1 MRKKYLPE
9 AITIKI
15 NEGITYADTLRKLK
29 ADVDPKSAGAEISV
43 VRRTRSG
50 DILVEFKKGTDTE
63 NFKKAVETAME
74 GKGSVKSLQ
83 KLYPLEIRDLDG
95 SITKDDLIEAV
106 KNTTGDSSLNVRI
119 YSLREGIR
127 GMQIAVIGVPANAT
141 DQLLKKGKIEVGWV
155 KCRIREKTIVQQCYK
170 CLGYGHKAVNCKGI
184 SREGLCWN
192 CSKTGHK
199 SRNCQNESFCIICH
213 EAKEK
218 DTGHKLGSLKCP
230 AYIEELKKRK
240 EDDKIFAN

>member
-1 MRKKYLPE
+1 
-9 AITIKI
+9 
-15 NEGITYADTLRKLK
+15 
-29 ADVDPKSAGAEISV
+29 
-43 VRRTRSG
+43 
-50 DILVEFKKGTDTE
+50 
-63 NFKKAVETAME
+63 ME
-74 GKGSVKSLQ
+74 GKGSLKSLQ

-106 KNTTGDSSLNVRI
+106 KSTTGNSSLNVRI

-155 KCRIREKTIVQQCYK
+155 KCCIREKTTVQQCYK
-170 CLGYGHKAVNCKGI
+170 CLGYGHEAVNCKGI
-184 SREGLCWN
+184 SREG
-192 CSKTGHK
+192 HM